1 MMNILFVC
9 NANSCRS
16 PMAAAFFNHLCTQNK
31 ITGVAAISAGT
42 QALEGAAASELAV
55 ELMSNLGVV
64 IENHI
69 SRRVTAEMVSDC
81 EAIFCMEKA
90 QLNEL
95 TKDFPEAKEKARLLL
110 TLLDSK
116 LGVEDPVGG
125 DDEMYQQCFL
135 NMMPALA
142 ELADRVVRSR

>member
-1 MMNILFVC
+1 MNILFVC

-16 PMAAAFFNHLCTQNK
+16 PMAAAFFNHLCAQNK
-31 ITGVAAISAGT
+31 ITDVAAVSAGA
-42 QALEGAAASELAV
+42 QAVEGDPASKLAV
-55 ELMSNLGVV
+55 KLMSNLGVS

-69 SRRVTAEMVSDC
+69 SRRVTEEMISDC
-81 EAIFCMEKA
+81 EAVFCMEKA

-110 TLLDSK
+110 TVLDSK
-116 LGVEDPVGG
+116 LGVEDPLDG
-125 DDEMYQQCFL
+125 DEEMYQQCFL

-142 ELADRVVRSR
+142 ELADRIIRSR

>member
-1 MMNILFVC
+1 MNILFVC

-16 PMAAAFFNHLCTQNK
+16 PMAAAFFNHLCQQNK
-31 ITGVAAISAGT
+31 ITNVDALSAGVDA
-42 QALEGAAASELAV
+42 QEGAKASDMAV
-55 ELMSNLGVV
+55 SLMSNLGVSL
-64 IENHI
+64 EGHI
-69 SRRVTAEMVSDC
+69 ARRVNAEMVADC
-81 EAIFCMEKA
+81 DTIFCMEKA
-90 QLNEL
+90 QLAEL
-95 TKDFPEAKEKARLLL
+95 TKEYPEAKEKSRLLL

-142 ELADRVVRSR
+142 ELADRIIRSK

>member
-1 MMNILFVC
+1 MNILFVC

-16 PMAAAFFNHLCTQNK
+16 PMAAAFFNHLCHQNK
-31 ITGVAAISAGT
+31 ITGVDALSAGVHT
-42 QALEGAAASELAV
+42 QEGSKASDMAV
-55 ELMSNLGVV
+55 SLMSNLGVN

-69 SRRVTAEMVSDC
+69 SRKVNAEMIADC
-81 EAIFCMEKA
+81 DTIFCMEKA
-90 QLNEL
+90 QLTEL
-95 TKDFPEAKEKARLLL
+95 TKEFPAAKEKARLLL

-116 LGVEDPVGG
+116 LGVEDPAGG

-142 ELADRVVRSR
+142 ELADRIVRSN